1 MIVKFHARGKG
12 GGSGPVDYLLGRERN
27 REGATVLRG
36 NPEEVR
42 ELIDSTP
49 FSKKYTSGVL
59 SFAEKELPPGERE
72 RVMTSFERVLMPGL
86 EKDQYSI
93 LWVEHQDKGR
103 LELNFVIPNMEL
115 QSGKRL
121 QPYYDRA
128 DRPRINAWQ
137 TLVNHHYG
145 LRDPNAPENRRTLVT
160 PNNLPKAKQEAAE
173 AITRGLEV
181 LYRAGAIKTRQDV
194 TEALT
199 AAGFEVVRTTRS
211 SISIADPEGGRN
223 LRLKGALYEQSFTN
237 GNRLREETERASR
250 FYREHAEQRVQEAR
264 RVCRQGTELKQAE
277 NQRRYQRT
285 YNIRETATGYTERHR
300 EYAVQ
305 HHRGRTVPAAEKTA
319 LAGDQRADTVSG
331 ADRAQRHGRHF
342 PGVLGADGVAGK
354 QDCEKYPDYQRA
366 GKHAGETRGK
376 NLGGDVRQWRERE
389 ISGAAGWGERG
400 KYLDG
405 GRQERREAGQ
415 GVNEYDGTGRAFA
428 ERLRAVAAGL
438 YAAAERMGERLRGI
452 AEDVCGYATE
462 QRDAERAGHAVES
475 AVTALEQ
482 ANRTLESFIQRELAI
497 RDERLEREYDSA
509 LERERQ
515 REIRECTRNGPSLSL

>member
-1 MIVKFHARGKG
+1 
-12 GGSGPVDYLLGRERN
+12 N

-72 RVMTSFERVLMPGL
+72 RVMTSLERVLMPGL

-173 AITRGLEV
+173 AITRGLEA
-181 LYRAGAIKTRQDV
+181 LYHAGAIKTRQDV

-199 AAGFEVVRTTRS
+199 AAG
-211 SISIADPEGGRN
+211 
-223 LRLKGALYEQSFTN
+223 
-237 GNRLREETERASR
+237 
-250 FYREHAEQRVQEAR
+250 
-264 RVCRQGTELKQAE
+264 
-277 NQRRYQRT
+277 
-285 YNIRETATGYTERHR
+285 
-300 EYAVQ
+300 
-305 HHRGRTVPAAEKTA
+305 
-319 LAGDQRADTVSG
+319 
-331 ADRAQRHGRHF
+331 
-342 PGVLGADGVAGK
+342 
-354 QDCEKYPDYQRA
+354 
-366 GKHAGETRGK
+366 
-376 NLGGDVRQWRERE
+376 
-389 ISGAAGWGERG
+389 
-400 KYLDG
+400 
-405 GRQERREAGQ
+405 
-415 GVNEYDGTGRAFA
+415 
-428 ERLRAVAAGL
+428 
-438 YAAAERMGERLRGI
+438 
-452 AEDVCGYATE
+452 
-462 QRDAERAGHAVES
+462 
-475 AVTALEQ
+475 
-482 ANRTLESFIQRELAI
+482 
-497 RDERLEREYDSA
+497 
-509 LERERQ
+509 
-515 REIRECTRNGPSLSL
+515 